1 MGRTPLP
8 KSPKKNR
15 KLRSKLQIRSLTDI
29 ERNIFSRG
37 PSVNFLIPP
46 RKRIRSPTPEAD
58 NNELTKSQIKHMSFY
73 DQMNQTYRCLICL
86 KKFQNESA
94 LSNHMTW
101 HYEQKGST
109 IENPDKP
116 AESDQPRKRRRSS
129 NQKDNI
135 KDEAT
140 IKFRET
146 HKYFIISKK
155 VLPKKFRRVYYNRCD
170 PKNEHKFERKQK
182 IRYNGHL
189 IEF

>member
-1 MGRTPLP
+1 
-8 KSPKKNR
+8 
-15 KLRSKLQIRSLTDI
+15 
-29 ERNIFSRG
+29 
-37 PSVNFLIPP
+37 
-46 RKRIRSPTPEAD
+46 
-58 NNELTKSQIKHMSFY
+58 MSFY
-73 DQMNQTYRCLICL
+73 DQKNQNYRCLICL
-86 KKFQNESA
+86 EKFQNENV
-94 LSNHMTW
+94 LSNHIAW
-101 HYEQKGST
+101 HFEQKTKCSPSSPG
-109 IENPDKP
+109 KP

-146 HKYFIISKK
+146 NKYFIISKK